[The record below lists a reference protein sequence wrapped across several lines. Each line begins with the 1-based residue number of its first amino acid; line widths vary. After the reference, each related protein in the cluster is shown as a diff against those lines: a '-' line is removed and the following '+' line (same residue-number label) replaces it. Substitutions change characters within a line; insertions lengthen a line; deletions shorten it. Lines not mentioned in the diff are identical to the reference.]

1 MKTKFHEPLKKT
13 NTIVSKV
20 AINGF
25 GRIGRMTLR
34 ALLNKKGVEVVA
46 VNDLTDRQLL
56 AHLFKYD
63 TSHGKFAG
71 TVELQDQYFVVND
84 QQILLLSERAPE
96 KLPWKDLQ
104 IDVVI
109 ESTGRFTQKEG
120 AQLHITAGAKKVLI
134 TAPATGNV
142 KTIVMGVNNHQ
153 ITEEDEILS
162 TASCTTNCIAPVLYL
177 LDKEYGIESGFMST
191 VHAFTMDQ
199 MLQDGPHK
207 DFRRARAA
215 TQSIIPTTTG
225 AAKAIGDVLPG
236 LKGKMDGFSYRVP
249 VIDGSIADMSLNLLK
264 HASAGEINEFLKHH
278 ASTTLAGIL
287 EYTEEPF
294 VSADILGNTHSSIVD
309 GTLTR
314 SIDKLVKIVS
324 WYDNEVGIS
333 NRLAELTVELAGK
346 VGSLLEA

>member
-1 MKTKFHEPLKKT
+1 MR
-13 NTIVSKV
+13 V

-34 ALLNKKGVEVVA
+34 ALLNKTNIEVVA
-46 VNDLTDRQLL
+46 INDLTENKLL

-63 TSHGKFAG
+63 SSHGKFAG
-71 TVELQDQYFVVND
+71 TVELQDEFLVVNE
-84 QQILLLSERAPE
+84 QKILLLSERAPE
-96 KLPWKDLQ
+96 KLPWNDLQ

-109 ESTGRFTQKEG
+109 ESTGRFTQKEN
-120 AQLHITAGAKKVLI
+120 AQLHLTAGAKKVLI

-142 KTIVMGVNNHQ
+142 KTIVMGVNNAA
-153 ITEEDEILS
+153 ITETDEILS
-162 TASCTTNCIAPVLYL
+162 TASCTTNAIAPVLYL
-177 LDKEYGIESGFMST
+177 VDREYGIESGFMST

-225 AAKAIGDVLPG
+225 AAKAIGEVLPG

-249 VIDGSIADMSLNLLK
+249 VIDGSIADMSLNLVK
-264 HASAGEINEFLKHH
+264 HASANEINEMLKHH
-278 ASTTLAGIL
+278 ADTTLKGVL

-314 SIDKLVKIVS
+314 SIGKLVKIVS

-333 NRLAELTVELAGK
+333 NRIAELTVELAGK
-346 VGSLLEA
+346 VVSAAKV

>member
-1 MKTKFHEPLKKT
+1 M
-13 NTIVSKV
+13 KV

-34 ALLNKKGVEVVA
+34 ALLGKKNVEVVA
-46 VNDLTDRQLL
+46 INDLTDIKLL
-56 AHLFKYD
+56 THLFKFD
-63 TSHGKFAG
+63 SSHGKFPG
-71 TVELQDQYFVVND
+71 TVEQQEQYIIIND
-84 QQILLLSERAPE
+84 QKILLLNERAPE
-96 KLPWKDLQ
+96 KLPWAALQ
-104 IDVVI
+104 VDVVI
-109 ESTGRFTQKEG
+109 ESTGRFTQKEQ
-120 AQLHITAGAKKVLI
+120 AELHITAGAKKVLI

-142 KTIVMGVNNHQ
+142 KTIVVGVNNDQ
-153 ITEEDEILS
+153 ITDADEILS
-162 TASCTTNCIAPVLYL
+162 VASCTTNCIAPVLYL
-177 LDKEYGIESGFMST
+177 IDKEYGIESGFMST

-225 AAKAIGDVLPG
+225 AAKAIGDVLPN

-249 VIDGSIADMSLNLLK
+249 VIDGSIADMSLNLVK
-264 HASAGEINEFLKHH
+264 KTSAKDINEFLKHH
-278 ASTTLAGIL
+278 AATTLNGVL

-314 SIDKLVKIVS
+314 AIDKLVKIVS

-346 VGSLLEA
+346 INNLVEA